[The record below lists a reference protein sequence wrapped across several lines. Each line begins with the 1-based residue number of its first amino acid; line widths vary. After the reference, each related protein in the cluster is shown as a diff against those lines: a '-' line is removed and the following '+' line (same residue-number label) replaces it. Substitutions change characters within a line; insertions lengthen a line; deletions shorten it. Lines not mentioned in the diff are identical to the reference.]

1 MWMDLEPENK
11 LKYKALI
18 TNFASLSEAF
28 SQKSEDLESE
38 SILNSSIAPIVNSKF
53 QETVFQ
59 KSFGAMAEDIANTSY
74 DVSLV
79 LNEYQKYLVGIKS
92 FGFNSGDQKIA
103 QFKSSSTSE
112 NWEETLSQIKRNADS
127 VDTKEDADGINEPL
141 YLELAR
147 RISTLRNTRIAS
159 STEQIRGF
167 EVDDTKVEAIYH
179 VLMPSGRNEA
189 PKIFVGE
196 IAYLPIEID
205 NIEIIGSTNKRTPTN
220 FKFSDG
226 QHQYKYTSADSQ
238 LYMSF
243 RNKEII
249 LDTWDVEYV
258 KDPFYLFENLH
269 LLSDTEHVKGP
280 IISKTVS
287 WMIANQDGEI
297 EKSSGFNGFA
307 GASKLARKN
316 QYREKR
322 IAKIKEIYGELISSN
337 AMRKTVNALEN
348 ILLPIRSTD
357 DEREEAKTLREE
369 LVAYIKELNNPSLL
383 KEVETMVFR
392 PESEMYIPIPNSK
405 EFHLNNPDFFGKNIG
420 SFEEGNKLSLPKEER
435 SFKMKFLASGEI
447 IESYINQDNGKAIQS
462 IERQDILGEWILRGV
477 FQLEPREPLTAKR
490 LEEIGINAI
499 RLSKYEPP
507 IEEIGIEFIW
517 IDTDTPPEDAIGWV
531 ANQS

>member
-1 MWMDLEPENK
+1 MWADLEQENK
-11 LKYKALI
+11 LKYKTLI

-28 SQKSEDLESE
+28 SQKNEDLESE
-38 SILNSSIAPIVNSKF
+38 NNTNHSIAPIVNSKY

-59 KSFGAMAEDIANTSY
+59 KTFGAMGEDIANTSY

-79 LNEYQKYLVGIKS
+79 LNEHQKYLVGIKS
-92 FGFNSGDQKIA
+92 FGVNSGDQKIA
-103 QFKSSSTSE
+103 QFKSNSTSE
-112 NWEETLSQIKRNADS
+112 NWEEELSRIKRNADE
-127 VDTKEDADGINEPL
+127 VDSKIEADTINGPF
-141 YLELAR
+141 YLRLAR

-167 EVDDTKVEAIYH
+167 EVTDTKVEAIYH
-179 VLMPSGRNEA
+179 VLMPSGRSEV
-189 PKIFVGE
+189 PQIFVGE
-196 IAYLPIEID
+196 IAYLPID
-205 NIEIIGSTNKRTPTN
+205 LNNIEIIGSTSKRTPTN

-258 KDPFYLFENLH
+258 EDPFYLFENLH
-269 LLSDTEHVKGP
+269 LLSATEHLKEP

-287 WMIANQDGEI
+287 WMIANEDGEI
-297 EKSSGFNGFA
+297 EKNSGFNGFA
-307 GASKLARKN
+307 GASKLARKD

-322 IAKIKEIYGELISSN
+322 IAKIKTKYEKIISSE
-337 AMRKTVNALEN
+337 AVHHIISELEK
-348 ILLPIRSTD
+348 ILLPNRKSDESKEEGKEIREQLID
-357 DEREEAKTLREE
+357 
-369 LVAYIKELNNPSLL
+369 YIKVMDNQDLL
-383 KEVETMVFR
+383 EEVEVMVFR

-405 EFHLNNPDFFGKNIG
+405 EFHRNFPNFFGKNIG
-420 SFEEGNKLSLPKEER
+420 TFVDNQKLALPRDER
-435 SFKMKFLASGEI
+435 TFNLKFLASGEVI
-447 IESYINQDNGKAIQS
+447 RSYINQDNGKAIQS

-499 RLSKYEPP
+499 RLIKYEPP

-517 IDTDTPPEDAIGWV
+517 IDPDTPPEDAIGWV